1 MDRNKLIE
9 GVSIFGLG
17 VILYFVAME
26 LPSILQVE
34 GIEVVGFL
42 IRVISYVIFVIG
54 AITII
59 ISIIPEHIGKN
70 KKFKASIEKHRKRK
84 MVKTQMPDEE
94 RENYIKLAGNEKI

>member
-42 IRVISYVIFVIG
+42 IRIISYVIFVIG

-70 KKFKASIEKHRKRK
+70 KKLEIQSINS
-84 MVKTQMPDEE
+84 KTQKKKDGK
-94 RENYIKLAGNEKI
+94 NTNTG